1 MLQRQFI
8 SRIIQEMSDMPN
20 RLKKLSEE
28 EKWEEVEKLTAS
40 FYKTYLKADG
50 REGRDF
56 SVPELL
62 ARFNQDAKAFDPLS
76 AVFALE
82 AERLTK
88 QGRTEEARKS
98 GKQAL
103 TLLEYLDTQE
113 AITFS
118 RDRKNRIT
126 LLKKQ
131 YE

>member
-28 EKWEEVEKLTAS
+28 EKWEEVEKLTTS
-40 FYKTYLKADG
+40 FYKTYLKAEG

-62 ARFNQDAKAFDPLS
+62 ARFNQDVKAFDPLS
-76 AVFALE
+76 AVLALE
-82 AERLTK
+82 AERLAK
-88 QGRTEEARKS
+88 QGRGEEARKS

-103 TLLEYLDTQE
+103 TLLEYLDAQE